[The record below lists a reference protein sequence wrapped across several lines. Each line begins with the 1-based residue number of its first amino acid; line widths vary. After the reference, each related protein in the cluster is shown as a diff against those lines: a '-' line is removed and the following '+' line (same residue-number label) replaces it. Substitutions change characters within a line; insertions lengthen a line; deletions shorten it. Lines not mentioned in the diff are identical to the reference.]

1 MILCCMKRCVFGQVM
16 MLYTHIKRLLPRP
29 ITLPNEKLDNNNFDF
44 ENQESQLHE
53 LNEGMYP
60 LDAEAR
66 EIANESALDLFD
78 GNQID
83 HDEYAYIIDLNEG
96 SSNVVRHTNS
106 MQVLVSSVEKESRPY
121 KCSSAE
127 NHVCPSQEVVLG
139 EENIWKK
146 MNMIRKIVGYEG
158 RMQASCS
165 DELKALY
172 MFTGVEPPTCSLA
185 EIKEKL
191 HFLMSIPG
199 IKSNDA

>member
-1 MILCCMKRCVFGQVM
+1 
-16 MLYTHIKRLLPRP
+16 
-29 ITLPNEKLDNNNFDF
+29 
-44 ENQESQLHE
+44 
-53 LNEGMYP
+53 MYP